1 MHTGTYAPWEHY
13 PKYLRQHEVVNP
25 LSVIEEF
32 FGVDIIEGHQE
43 KLKEWRN
50 YVVADDCFKDDRHG
64 PGTLFFTSYINVKLV
79 EALYLL
85 MLVYMESRYRRA
97 EVTETQLEEE
107 RATWVYFPDDLPDDM
122 LINPYQYLRK
132 LFKKFMP
139 QHYRDILNEW
149 LHAALSNEANDDTIS
164 AADIIQIYEAQL
176 RLYAI
181 AWIIYQRDS
190 DRRQIKTKPTRTSTP
205 PVNIDAV
212 DVINTGSKTNT
223 EDDDKQANTAT
234 SFFKNLNGNLNDAD
248 NALLNRIID
257 SVKHKAET
265 TLAVLNLG
273 TKKNNPLLVY
283 LFVITS
289 NLEKRQGH
297 ELTSIIA
304 ETCRSFANVT
314 ALVNNIGNV
323 ISAVNGGN
331 NFYTNVLLNCIAVFK
346 DPGLQL
352 PVPHA
357 VEKAR
362 FLEKAERYWR
372 HWYGQGKAY
381 LESAEHYLSNGEYNL
396 AALSLHQS
404 VQNVLVALIRSIL
417 GYRLNVANLSRM
429 LRITEMF
436 TDKLVTAFELD
447 TPEGLR
453 YYNLLYHAN
462 NDARFSDDLKV
473 EKDEVVY
480 LLAKVKQIVE
490 IAASVYNQ
498 QKKIIKQAHE

>member
-13 PKYLRQHEVVNP
+13 LKYLRQHEVVNP

-50 YVVADDCFKDDRHG
+50 YVVTDDCFKDDRHG

-85 MLVYMESRYRRA
+85 MLAYMENRYRRS

-107 RATWVYFPDDLPDDM
+107 RLTWVYFPDDLPEDM

-139 QHYRDILNEW
+139 QHYQDILNEW

-181 AWIIYQRDS
+181 AWIIYQRES
-190 DRRQIKTKPTRTSTP
+190 GRRQLKTKFSKTSDP
-205 PVNIDAV
+205 QVNIDAV
-212 DVINTGSKTNT
+212 DAISTGSKTNT
-223 EDDDKQANTAT
+223 ECYDKQENNTT
-234 SFFKNLNGNLNDAD
+234 SVFMNLNTNVNYGDH
-248 NALLNRIID
+248 ALINRIID
-257 SVKHKAET
+257 SVKHKIET
-265 TLAVLNLG
+265 TLAVIYLG
-273 TKKNNPLLVY
+273 TKKNVPSSVY
-283 LFVITS
+283 LLVITS
-289 NLEKRQGH
+289 NEEKRQGH
-297 ELTSIIA
+297 ELTSTIA
-304 ETCRSFANVT
+304 ETCKPFANVT

-331 NFYTNVLLNCIAVFK
+331 YFYSNVLLKCTVVIK
-346 DPGLQL
+346 DTGLQL
-352 PVPHA
+352 PVPHPI
-357 VEKAR
+357 KR
-362 FLEKAERYWR
+362 IDFLEKGERYWR
-372 HWYGQGKAY
+372 HWYGQGRAY
-381 LESAEHYLSNGEYNL
+381 LQSAERYILNEEYNL

-404 VQNVLVALIRSIL
+404 VQNVLIALIRSIL
-417 GYRLNVANLSRM
+417 GYRVNVVNLSRM
-429 LRITEMF
+429 LKITEMF
-436 TDKLVTAFELD
+436 TDKLVSSFELD
-447 TPEGLR
+447 TLEGLR
-453 YYNLLYHAN
+453 YYNLLYQAYH
-462 NDARFSDDLKV
+462 DARFSDDFKV

-480 LLAKVKQIVE
+480 LLAKVKKVVE
-490 IAASVYNQ
+490 TADSFYVE
-498 QKKIIKQAHE
+498 QKKIIKKAHE